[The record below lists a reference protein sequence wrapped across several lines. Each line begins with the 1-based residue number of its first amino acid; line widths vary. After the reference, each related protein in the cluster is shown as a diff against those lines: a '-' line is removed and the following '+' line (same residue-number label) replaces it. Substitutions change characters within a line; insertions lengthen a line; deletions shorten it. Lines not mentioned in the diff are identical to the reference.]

1 MTSGDLVKLLSEER
15 GDLFGL
21 AGKDLGGLRG
31 PEEVAD
37 LVMLLEGNLDPVGED

>member
-1 MTSGDLVKLLSEER
+1 MTSGDLVKLLNEDR

-31 PEEVAD
+31 PDEVAG
-37 LVMLLEGNLDPVGED
+37 LAILLGGNLDPVGED